1 MSVYYK
7 IYIKSG
13 CPYCTK
19 ALEVLDKYRQEY
31 VVNVMDGNDDLLT
44 EVKSTWNWQT
54 IPIII
59 EVSDRNGFKFV
70 GGYTDL
76 VELFDNERRD

>member
-19 ALEVLDKYRQEY
+19 ALEVLDKHRQEY

-76 VELFDNERRD
+76 CKHLGEEID